1 MRTAVALSGGAD
13 SLLTLHLLMEKGVA
27 LTGVHAFF
35 LPPTDKD
42 RALAARIETGCRELG
57 IPFFALD
64 LSEEFEGKVIQPF
77 IRAYTRGRTPN
88 PCAICN
94 PRIKFGLLRDRVR
107 ALGADRLATGHYAR
121 IKSSGRG
128 PALYRGVDPV
138 KDQSYFLSLV
148 PVDRFT
154 DVTFPL
160 GDWCKSDVLAELK
173 KRGLGV
179 PAGDESQEVCFI
191 PEDYRTF
198 LAERGVPLSGPG
210 PVQTVAGE
218 SLGKH
223 QGLWRYTLGQR
234 RGLGIPYAEPLYVIA
249 KEYDTNTLVVD
260 TREKLAVPGCLAGKI
275 NFMVPQELWPEQI
288 LVQTIYRQPPKP
300 VTVTVHRDTMTI
312 RFAEPRT
319 RPTPGQVAA
328 VYSDEGQVLAGG
340 VITGSLKQ

>member
-35 LPPTDKD
+35 LPPTEKD
-42 RALAARIETGCRELG
+42 RALADRIETGCRELD

-64 LSEEFEGKVIQPF
+64 LSEEFERRVIQPF
-77 IRAYTRGRTPN
+77 IRAYTRGKTPN

-107 ALGADRLATGHYAR
+107 DLGAERLATGHYAR
-121 IKSSGRG
+121 IEQTEHG
-128 PALYRGVDPV
+128 PALFRGEDPI

-148 PVDRFT
+148 PADRFSN
-154 DVTFPL
+154 VTFPL
-160 GDWCKSDVLAELK
+160 GDWRKTEVLAELE
-173 KRGLGV
+173 KRGLAV
-179 PAGDESQEVCFI
+179 PAGGESQEVCFI
-191 PEDYRTF
+191 PEDYRAF
-198 LAERGVPLSGPG
+198 LAERDVPLSGPG
-210 PVQTVAGE
+210 PVRTVAGE
-218 SLGKH
+218 ALGKH

-249 KEYDTNTLVVD
+249 KEYDSNTLIVD
-260 TREKLAVPGCLAGKI
+260 TREKLAVPGCTAGNI
-275 NFMVPQELWPEQI
+275 NFMVPQELWPEQV
-288 LVQTIYRQPPKP
+288 LGQTVYRQAPRP

-312 RFAEPRT
+312 RFAEPRP

-328 VYSDEGQVLAGG
+328 VYSEQGQVLAGG
-340 VITGSLKQ
+340 VITGSLEK